1 MALPRLQGLSMDL
14 FTHILMQE
22 LGLGG
27 RYHSISR
34 SIPIEEYRWIPR
46 TLLATERQPNILIT
60 NQTHLHR
67 R

>member
-1 MALPRLQGLSMDL
+1 MDL

-22 LGLGG
+22 LGMGG
-27 RYHSISR
+27 QYHSISR

-46 TLLATERQPNILIT
+46 TPSADERQANILIT